1 MQPGQ
6 AIFTLAIKKNFNQ
19 KIPVMKQFIQLK
31 KSALKINQAKMQVIL
46 LIGCL
51 MAGLTVANAQIWKK
65 VKDRVKQTVENKIT
79 QKSQD
84 VTTNAMNK
92 AEGAIQGK
100 DGQPAPTTVT
110 GGDDKAVVVGGG
122 NAAKS
127 ISDYKSYDF
136 VPGDKIIFEPDI
148 SKEADAE
155 LPARFKLLKG
165 NAEIQSYEG
174 EKILHLDEGGSTSIT
189 PLMSTESYLPEQFTV
204 EFDMSFE
211 NKEDYMRYANYFDV
225 VFMKATQN
233 FFESPV
239 YRLRITS
246 GSAVE
251 WATGGHIRLAENLAK
266 ALSTDNKWHHIA
278 FYVNKNIGKVYID
291 AFRVAASNT
300 LNLGAEKMAINI
312 DGRYG
317 IKIKNFRLAA
327 GGSDKY
333 NKVITDGKFITHGI
347 LFDVAKS
354 TIKPESTGTL
364 NEVVKMMQA
373 HTELKFE
380 IDGHTDSDGQD
391 QANLVLSQQRAAA
404 VKDQLVSMG
413 ISQDRLTTKGFGE
426 TKPIDS
432 NDTQEGKANNR
443 RVEFIK
449 M

>member
-1 MQPGQ
+1 
-6 AIFTLAIKKNFNQ
+6 
-19 KIPVMKQFIQLK
+19 MKQCIQLK
-31 KSALKINQAKMQVIL
+31 KSAFRFNQAKMQVIL

-51 MAGLTVANAQIWKK
+51 MAGFTVANAQIWKK

-100 DGQPAPTTVT
+100 DEQSLPAAGSGSGNT
-110 GGDDKAVVVGGG
+110 AVAASGGG

-148 SKEADAE
+148 SKESDAE
-155 LPARFKLLKG
+155 LPARFKLIKG

-174 EKILHLDEGGSTSIT
+174 EKILHLDEGGSTSIS
-189 PLMSTESYLPEQFTV
+189 PLMSTDSYLPEQFTV

-211 NKEDYMRYANYFDV
+211 NKEDYMRYTNYFDV
-225 VFMKATQN
+225 VFMKAAQN

-239 YRLRITS
+239 YRFRITS
-246 GSAVE
+246 GSGVE
-251 WATGGHIRLAENLAK
+251 WATGGHIRLEENLSK

-291 AFRVAASNT
+291 ATRVAASNT

-317 IKIKNFRLAA
+317 VKIRNFRLAA

-333 NKVITDGKFITHGI
+333 NKVITDGKFVTHGI
-347 LFDVAKS
+347 LFDVAKA
-354 TIKPESTGTL
+354 TIKPESAGTL

-373 HTELKFE
+373 HPDLKFE

-391 QANLVLSQQRAAA
+391 QANLQLSEKRAEA
-404 VKDQLVSMG
+404 VKGQLVSMG